1 MTAAH
6 VAVVLAA
13 GGSRRLGRAKQLLT
27 RDGETLAH
35 RAARLCADTS
45 PSRLLVVLGAY
56 RNDIV
61 QALAD
66 LDCEFVVNDE
76 WERGLAS
83 SLKAAAAALVG
94 YAGPTLIVACDQ
106 PALESAHLR
115 RLLDGAAA
123 ADLGC
128 AATLHDG
135 APGIP
140 AVLAPSW
147 LGHVDELRGDRGL
160 GQRLRESPAGSV
172 WTMDAPELE
181 FDIDDE
187 TDLRVAIE
195 RGLIDRSPGGA

>member
-6 VAVVLAA
+6 AAVVLAA

-27 RDGETLAH
+27 RDGETLVH
-35 RAARLCADTS
+35 RAARLCAETS

-56 RNDIV
+56 RNDVV
-61 QALAD
+61 QALAGV
-66 LDCEFVVNDE
+66 DCEFVVNDE
-76 WERGLAS
+76 WEQGLS
-83 SLKAAAAALVG
+83 GSLKVAAASL
-94 YAGPTLIVACDQ
+94 AGHAGRTLIVACDQ

-115 RLLDGAAA
+115 RLLDGSAAA
-123 ADLGC
+123 ELGC
-128 AATLHDG
+128 AATLHGG

-147 LGHVDELRGDRGL
+147 LGHADELRGDRGL

-172 WTMDAPELE
+172 WTMDAPELAL
-181 FDIDDE
+181 DIDNE

-195 RGLIDRSPGGA
+195 LGMIDR

>member
-6 VAVVLAA
+6 AAVVLAA

-27 RDGETLAH
+27 RDGETLVH
-35 RAARLCADTS
+35 RAARLCAETS
-45 PSRLLVVLGAY
+45 PSCLLVVLGAY
-56 RNDIV
+56 RNDVV
-61 QALAD
+61 QALAGV
-66 LDCEFVVNDE
+66 DCEFVVNDE
-76 WERGLAS
+76 WEQGLAG
-83 SLKAAAAALVG
+83 SLKVAAASL
-94 YAGPTLIVACDQ
+94 AGHAGRTLIVACDQ
-106 PALESAHLR
+106 PALEAAHLR

-123 ADLGC
+123 AELGC
-128 AATLHDG
+128 AATLHGG

-147 LGHVDELRGDRGL
+147 LNHVDELRGDRGL

-187 TDLRVAIE
+187 TDLRAAIE
-195 RGLIDRSPGGA
+195 RGLIE